1 MAKFSVEVVLV
12 ARCTYTVEVEA
23 ESERKAEDLAASRDI
38 AIANTPDFDVD
49 LGDCSY
55 EFPDT
60 NQLSYDCE
68 ECGAEDITTSHT
80 DWLAHGYMCSTCFVK
95 AQEADHATV

>member
-23 ESERKAEDLAASRDI
+23 ESERKAEDLAASREI
-38 AIANTPDFDVD
+38 AIANTPGFDVD

-60 NQLSYDCE
+60 IQKTYDCE
-68 ECGAEDITTSHT
+68 ECGEQNITTSHN
-80 DWLAHGYMCSTCFVK
+80 DWLAHDFMCSSCFAT
-95 AQEADHATV
+95 AQEADHEPA